1 MQSLWPFLTREL
13 RDAPGRANY
22 TLRLTLSCAVLIVLF
37 MTLHI
42 PFLAVALIV
51 VFYVSQPNV
60 LMIKLVSVV
69 FVVTVSVALG
79 GVLLIIKWTYD
90 YPLIRLVASVILFF
104 CAIYLMRVLGKL
116 GLAFFVVALAVI
128 YAQTFPSMTS
138 QSEVLVRLLL
148 WLWVAINTAILVT
161 LLVNA
166 CFQQAFPGYQF
177 KARLVVMLRQT
188 ARRLSQPDD
197 GTPPP
202 TVTEIAG
209 QFNQL
214 RSLYQQAARATP
226 EIAASPQ
233 AWQSLMAAALSCSH
247 LTALLQPGD
256 DHPDARRRIASQLN
270 ALADNLPAAAEVQ
283 PLIVPRDGANSAILQ
298 EIAEVL
304 ARLARGETIPL
315 PQGEVEKAPLLL
327 PDAWSNPAY
336 LHFALKTLLATLLCY
351 VFYTAADW
359 QGIHTIMLSCVIVA
373 QPGLGATMQKT
384 WLRIGGALL
393 ATLIALLLIVFVQPW
408 TDSLSGL
415 LAMTLPVFA
424 LAAWIAAGSERI
436 AYAGIQIGFTFALAF
451 LSWFGPLSNL
461 TELRDRVIG
470 ILLGVLVSSIV
481 HLYLWPDSEAPQL
494 KARLAQ
500 LYRQLAQTLAA
511 RDDEVQQVPLF
522 AALTESET
530 LINRVAAE
538 PLGTYAHPWPEAKS
552 WPARATFR
560 QAEEILRLSEG
571 YRLYAAPE
579 DTFLARCARRL
590 EAYASDIDAQQN
602 TVERVQAQQP
612 DPANPFGAPLV
623 NALAALPTWP
633 LASSVIP
640 RQATRSCRKP
650 LLFRASGAPWR
661 LPSPSRN

>member
-69 FVVTVSVALG
+69 FVLTVSVALG

-138 QSEVLVRLLL
+138 QSEILVRLLL

-161 LLVNA
+161 LLVYA

-415 LAMTLPVFA
+415 LAMTLPVLA

-511 RDDEVQQVPLF
+511 RNDEVQQVPLF

-530 LINRVAAE
+530 LINRVSAE

-602 TVERVQAQQP
+602 TVERVQAPQP

-623 NALAALPTWP
+623 NALAALPAWP
-633 LASSVIP
+633 FASSVIP
-640 RQATRSCRKP
+640 RQATRS
-650 LLFRASGAPWR
+650 
-661 LPSPSRN
+661 

>member
-22 TLRLTLSCAVLIVLF
+22 TLRLTLSCAVMIVLF

-138 QSEVLVRLLL
+138 QSEILVRLLL

-188 ARRLSQPDD
+188 ARLLSQPDD

-256 DHPDARRRIASQLN
+256 DHPDARRQIASQLN

-283 PLIVPRDGANSAILQ
+283 PLIVPRNGANSAILQ

-640 RQATRSCRKP
+640 RQATRS
-650 LLFRASGAPWR
+650 
-661 LPSPSRN
+661 

>member
-37 MTLHI
+37 MTLQI

-69 FVVTVSVALG
+69 FVVTVSIALG

-90 YPLIRLVASVILFF
+90 YPLIRLVASVCLFF
-104 CAIYLMRVLGKL
+104 CAVYLMRILGKL

-138 QSEVLVRLLL
+138 QSEILVRLLL
-148 WLWVAINTAILVT
+148 WLWVAITTAILVT

-166 CFQQAFPGYQF
+166 GFQQAFPGYQF
-177 KARLVVMLRQT
+177 KARLVVMLRQ
-188 ARRLSQPDD
+188 AAQRLSQPDD
-197 GTPPP
+197 GKPPP

-209 QFNQL
+209 QFTQL
-214 RSLYQQAARATP
+214 QSLYQQAAHATP
-226 EIAASPQ
+226 EIAANPQ
-233 AWQSLMAAALSCSH
+233 SWQSLMAAALSCYQ
-247 LTALLQPGD
+247 LTALLLPGD
-256 DHPDARRRIASQLN
+256 DHPDARQQIASQLN
-270 ALADNLPAAAEVQ
+270 ALADNLPTAADVQ

-298 EIAEVL
+298 EIARVL
-304 ARLARGETIPL
+304 ARLAHGETIPL

-327 PDAWSNPAY
+327 PDAWSNPVY

-351 VFYTAADW
+351 VFYTATDW
-359 QGIHTIMLSCVIVA
+359 QGIHTMMLSCVIVA
-373 QPGLGATMQKT
+373 QPGLGATLQKT

-393 ATLIALLLIVFVQPW
+393 ATLIALLLIIFVQPW

-415 LAMTLPVFA
+415 LTMALPVFA

-470 ILLGVLVSSIV
+470 ILLGVLVSSLV

-500 LYRQLAQTLAA
+500 LYRQLAQALSA
-511 RDDEVQQVPLF
+511 RDDEVQRVPLF
-522 AALTESET
+522 ATLLEGET
-530 LINRVAAE
+530 LIDRVAAE
-538 PLGTYAHPWPEAKS
+538 PLGTDAHPWPEAKN
-552 WPARATFR
+552 WPARASFR

-571 YRLYAAPE
+571 YRLYAGPG
-579 DTFLARCARRL
+579 DRFLVHYARQL
-590 EAYASDIDAQQN
+590 NVYADSIDQQQN
-602 TVERVQAQQP
+602 TPESLPAHQP
-612 DPANPFGAPLV
+612 DPANPFGTPLV
-623 NALAALPTWP
+623 KALATLPAWP
-633 LASSVIP
+633 LASSDIP
-640 RQATRSCRKP
+640 RQATRS
-650 LLFRASGAPWR
+650 
-661 LPSPSRN
+661 

>member
-138 QSEVLVRLLL
+138 QSEILVRLLL

-188 ARRLSQPDD
+188 ARILSQPD
-197 GTPPP
+197 GGAPQPSFK
-202 TVTEIAG
+202 EIAG

-214 RSLYQQAARATP
+214 QSLYQQAARATP

-233 AWQSLMAAALSCSH
+233 AWQSLMAAALRCYH
-247 LTALLQPGD
+247 LTALLQPGR
-256 DHPDARRRIASQLN
+256 DHSDARQRIALELN
-270 ALADNLPAAAEVQ
+270 ALADNLPSPTAADIE
-283 PLIVPRDGANSAILQ
+283 PLMAPRDSDNSAILQ
-298 EIAEVL
+298 EIAGVL
-304 ARLARGETIPL
+304 ARLARGETIAL

-327 PDAWSNPAY
+327 PDAWSNPVY

-373 QPGLGATMQKT
+373 QPGLGATLQKT

-494 KARLAQ
+494 KAHLAQ
-500 LYRQLAQTLAA
+500 LYRQLAQTLSSS
-511 RDDEVQQVPLF
+511 DDEVQLVPLF

-538 PLGTYAHPWPEAKS
+538 PLGT
-552 WPARATFR
+552 
-560 QAEEILRLSEG
+560 LS
-571 YRLYAAPE
+571 L
-579 DTFLARCARRL
+579 
-590 EAYASDIDAQQN
+590 IH
-602 TVERVQAQQP
+602 
-612 DPANPFGAPLV
+612 
-623 NALAALPTWP
+623 
-633 LASSVIP
+633 I
-640 RQATRSCRKP
+640 
-650 LLFRASGAPWR
+650 
-661 LPSPSRN
+661 

>member
-138 QSEVLVRLLL
+138 QSEILVRLLL

-214 RSLYQQAARATP
+214 RSLYQQAARGTP

-233 AWQSLMAAALSCSH
+233 DWQSLMAATLSCSH

-602 TVERVQAQQP
+602 TVERVQAPQP

-640 RQATRSCRKP
+640 RQATRS
-650 LLFRASGAPWR
+650 
-661 LPSPSRN
+661 

>member
-138 QSEVLVRLLL
+138 QSEILVRLLL

-247 LTALLQPGD
+247 LTALLQPGND
-256 DHPDARRRIASQLN
+256 NPDARRRIASQLN

-327 PDAWSNPAY
+327 PDAWSNPTY

-359 QGIHTIMLSCVIVA
+359 QGVHTIMLSCVIVA

-538 PLGTYAHPWPEAKS
+538 PLGTYAYPWPEAKS

-640 RQATRSCRKP
+640 RQATRS
-650 LLFRASGAPWR
+650 
-661 LPSPSRN
+661 

>member
-1 MQSLWPFLTREL
+1 
-13 RDAPGRANY
+13 
-22 TLRLTLSCAVLIVLF
+22 
-37 MTLHI
+37 
-42 PFLAVALIV
+42 
-51 VFYVSQPNV
+51 
-60 LMIKLVSVV
+60 MIKLVSVV

-138 QSEVLVRLLL
+138 QSEILVRLLL

-247 LTALLQPGD
+247 LTAQLLPGD

-511 RDDEVQQVPLF
+511 RDNEVQQVPLF

-602 TVERVQAQQP
+602 TVERVQAPQP

-640 RQATRSCRKP
+640 RQATRS
-650 LLFRASGAPWR
+650 
-661 LPSPSRN
+661 

>member
-60 LMIKLVSVV
+60 LMIKQVSVV

-138 QSEVLVRLLL
+138 QSEILVRLLL

-552 WPARATFR
+552 WPARATFH

-640 RQATRSCRKP
+640 RQATRS
-650 LLFRASGAPWR
+650 
-661 LPSPSRN
+661 

>member
-138 QSEVLVRLLL
+138 QSEILVRLLL

-247 LTALLQPGD
+247 LTAQLLPGD

-315 PQGEVEKAPLLL
+315 SQGEVEKAPLLL

-359 QGIHTIMLSCVIVA
+359 QGVHTIMLSCVIVA

-511 RDDEVQQVPLF
+511 RDNEVQQVPLF

-602 TVERVQAQQP
+602 TVERVQAPQP

-640 RQATRSCRKP
+640 RQATRS
-650 LLFRASGAPWR
+650 
-661 LPSPSRN
+661 

>member
-138 QSEVLVRLLL
+138 QSEILVRLLL

-247 LTALLQPGD
+247 LTALLLPGD

-283 PLIVPRDGANSAILQ
+283 PLIVPRDGANSTILQ
-298 EIAEVL
+298 EIAEIL

-602 TVERVQAQQP
+602 TVERVQAPQP

-640 RQATRSCRKP
+640 RQATRS
-650 LLFRASGAPWR
+650 
-661 LPSPSRN
+661 

>member
-138 QSEVLVRLLL
+138 QSEILVRLLL

-373 QPGLGATMQKT
+373 QQGLGATMQKT

-640 RQATRSCRKP
+640 RQATRS
-650 LLFRASGAPWR
+650 
-661 LPSPSRN
+661 

>member
-69 FVVTVSVALG
+69 FVLTVSVALG

-138 QSEVLVRLLL
+138 QSEILVRLLL
-148 WLWVAINTAILVT
+148 WLWVAITTAILVT

-415 LAMTLPVFA
+415 LAMTLPVLA

-511 RDDEVQQVPLF
+511 RNDEVQQVPLF

-530 LINRVAAE
+530 LINRVSAE

-602 TVERVQAQQP
+602 TVERVHAPQP

-623 NALAALPTWP
+623 NALAALPAWP
-633 LASSVIP
+633 FASSVIP
-640 RQATRSCRKP
+640 RQATRS
-650 LLFRASGAPWR
+650 
-661 LPSPSRN
+661 

>member
-138 QSEVLVRLLL
+138 QSEILVRLLL

-247 LTALLQPGD
+247 LTALLLPGD

-270 ALADNLPAAAEVQ
+270 ALADNLPAAAAVQ

-511 RDDEVQQVPLF
+511 RDNEVQQVPLF

-602 TVERVQAQQP
+602 TVERVQAPQP

-640 RQATRSCRKP
+640 RQATRS
-650 LLFRASGAPWR
+650 
-661 LPSPSRN
+661 

>member
-69 FVVTVSVALG
+69 FVLTVSVALG

-640 RQATRSCRKP
+640 RQATRS
-650 LLFRASGAPWR
+650 
-661 LPSPSRN
+661 

>member
-69 FVVTVSVALG
+69 FVLTVSVALG

-138 QSEVLVRLLL
+138 QSEILVRLLL

-336 LHFALKTLLATLLCY
+336 LHFALKTLLCY

-415 LAMTLPVFA
+415 LAMTLPVLA

-530 LINRVAAE
+530 LINRVSAE

-602 TVERVQAQQP
+602 TVERVQAPQP

-623 NALAALPTWP
+623 NALAALPAWP
-633 LASSVIP
+633 FASSVIP
-640 RQATRSCRKP
+640 RQATRS
-650 LLFRASGAPWR
+650 
-661 LPSPSRN
+661 

>member
-138 QSEVLVRLLL
+138 QSEILVRLLL

-247 LTALLQPGD
+247 LTALLLPGD

-424 LAAWIAAGSERI
+424 LAAWITAGSERI

-602 TVERVQAQQP
+602 TVERVQAPQP

-640 RQATRSCRKP
+640 RQATRS
-650 LLFRASGAPWR
+650 
-661 LPSPSRN
+661 

>member
-1 MQSLWPFLTREL
+1 MPI
-13 RDAPGRANY
+13 RDNQRVKKGDLLFRIDPRPYQAMLDDAKA
-22 TLRLTLSCAVLIVLF
+22 RLTTLDAQIMLTQRTIKAQEYNAQSVSAAVERAKALVKQTTSSRIRLEPLVPQGFASQEDLDQARTAEKAARAELEA
-37 MTLHI
+37 TLLQAKQASAAVTGVDAMVAQRAGILAQIALAELHLEFTEVRA
-42 PFLAVALIV
+42 PFNGVVVALKTTIGQYASALKPVFTLLDDDHWYV
-51 VFYVSQPNV
+51 VANFRETDLQNVRPGVPARITVMTNHGRTFEGVVDSVGTGVLPDGGSVIEGLPVIQKSINWVHVSQRFPV
-60 LMIKLVSVV
+60 KI
-69 FVVTVSVALG
+69 
-79 GVLLIIKWTYD
+79 
-90 YPLIRLVASVILFF
+90 SVILFF

-138 QSEVLVRLLL
+138 QSEILVRLLL

-188 ARRLSQPDD
+188 AKVLSQPDE
-197 GTPPP
+197 GEPQP
-202 TVTEIAG
+202 TFTEIAG

-214 RSLYQQAARATP
+214 QSLYQQAARATP

-233 AWQSLMAAALSCSH
+233 AWQSLMAAALRCYH

-256 DHPDARRRIASQLN
+256 DHPDARRR
-270 ALADNLPAAAEVQ
+270 
-283 PLIVPRDGANSAILQ
+283 
-298 EIAEVL
+298 
-304 ARLARGETIPL
+304 
-315 PQGEVEKAPLLL
+315 
-327 PDAWSNPAY
+327 
-336 LHFALKTLLATLLCY
+336 
-351 VFYTAADW
+351 
-359 QGIHTIMLSCVIVA
+359 
-373 QPGLGATMQKT
+373 
-384 WLRIGGALL
+384 
-393 ATLIALLLIVFVQPW
+393 
-408 TDSLSGL
+408 
-415 LAMTLPVFA
+415 
-424 LAAWIAAGSERI
+424 RI

-481 HLYLWPDSEAPQL
+481 HLYLWPDSEAPRL

-511 RDDEVQQVPLF
+511 RDDEVQLVPLF

-530 LINRVAAE
+530 LINRVSTE
-538 PLGTYAHPWPEAKS
+538 PLGTYAHPWPEAKN
-552 WPARATFR
+552 WPTRASFR

-571 YRLYAAPE
+571 YRLYAAPG
-579 DTFLARCARRL
+579 DTFLARCAPRL
-590 EAYASDIDAQQN
+590 EDYAAGLDAQQIAA
-602 TVERVQAQQP
+602 ERSQALLP

-633 LASSVIP
+633 FASSVIP
-640 RQATRSCRKP
+640 RQATRS
-650 LLFRASGAPWR
+650 
-661 LPSPSRN
+661 

>member
-138 QSEVLVRLLL
+138 QSEILVRLLL

-247 LTALLQPGD
+247 LTALLLPGD

-571 YRLYAAPE
+571 YRFYAAPE

-602 TVERVQAQQP
+602 TVERVQAPQP

-640 RQATRSCRKP
+640 RQATRS
-650 LLFRASGAPWR
+650 
-661 LPSPSRN
+661 

>member
-138 QSEVLVRLLL
+138 QSEILVRLLL

-315 PQGEVEKAPLLL
+315 PQSEVEKAPLLL
-327 PDAWSNPAY
+327 PDAWSNPTY

-359 QGIHTIMLSCVIVA
+359 QGVHTIMLSCVIVA

-640 RQATRSCRKP
+640 RQATRS
-650 LLFRASGAPWR
+650 
-661 LPSPSRN
+661 

>member
-138 QSEVLVRLLL
+138 QSEILVRLLL

-247 LTALLQPGD
+247 LTAQLLPGD

-511 RDDEVQQVPLF
+511 RDNEVQQVPLF

-560 QAEEILRLSEG
+560 QAEEIPRLSEG

-602 TVERVQAQQP
+602 TVERVQAPQP

-640 RQATRSCRKP
+640 RQATRS
-650 LLFRASGAPWR
+650 
-661 LPSPSRN
+661 

>member
-1 MQSLWPFLTREL
+1 MQTLWPFLTREL

-90 YPLIRLVASVILFF
+90 YPLIRLVTSVILFF

-138 QSEVLVRLLL
+138 QSEILVRLLL

-188 ARRLSQPDD
+188 AQRLSQPDD

-270 ALADNLPAAAEVQ
+270 ALADNLPAAAAVQ

-393 ATLIALLLIVFVQPW
+393 ATLIALLLIVCVQPW

-415 LAMTLPVFA
+415 LAMTLPVLA

-511 RDDEVQQVPLF
+511 RDDEVQLVPLF

-552 WPARATFR
+552 WPARATFH

-571 YRLYAAPE
+571 YRLYAAPG

-640 RQATRSCRKP
+640 RQATRS
-650 LLFRASGAPWR
+650 
-661 LPSPSRN
+661 

>member
-138 QSEVLVRLLL
+138 QSEILVRLLL

-612 DPANPFGAPLV
+612 DPTNPFGAPLV

-640 RQATRSCRKP
+640 RQATRS
-650 LLFRASGAPWR
+650 
-661 LPSPSRN
+661 

>member
-500 LYRQLAQTLAA
+500 LYRQLAKTLAA

-640 RQATRSCRKP
+640 RQATRS
-650 LLFRASGAPWR
+650 
-661 LPSPSRN
+661 

>member
-138 QSEVLVRLLL
+138 QSEILVRLLL

-393 ATLIALLLIVFVQPW
+393 ATLIALLLIVFVQPR

-602 TVERVQAQQP
+602 SVERVQAQQP

-640 RQATRSCRKP
+640 RQATRS
-650 LLFRASGAPWR
+650 
-661 LPSPSRN
+661 

>member
-1 MQSLWPFLTREL
+1 MQTLWPFLTREL

-138 QSEVLVRLLL
+138 QSEILVRLLL

-188 ARRLSQPDD
+188 AQRLSQPDD
-197 GTPPP
+197 GTPP

-270 ALADNLPAAAEVQ
+270 ALADNLPAAAAVQ

-415 LAMTLPVFA
+415 LAMTLPVLA

-511 RDDEVQQVPLF
+511 RDDEVQLVPLF

-552 WPARATFR
+552 WPARATFH

-571 YRLYAAPE
+571 YRLYAAPG

-640 RQATRSCRKP
+640 RQATRS
-650 LLFRASGAPWR
+650 
-661 LPSPSRN
+661 

>member
-138 QSEVLVRLLL
+138 QSEILVRLLL

-304 ARLARGETIPL
+304 VRLARGETIPL

-500 LYRQLAQTLAA
+500 LYRQLAKTLAA

-640 RQATRSCRKP
+640 RQATRS
-650 LLFRASGAPWR
+650 
-661 LPSPSRN
+661 

>member
-138 QSEVLVRLLL
+138 QSEILVRLLL

-188 ARRLSQPDD
+188 ARRLSQPDN

-511 RDDEVQQVPLF
+511 RDNEVQQVPLF

-602 TVERVQAQQP
+602 TVERVQAPQP

-640 RQATRSCRKP
+640 RQATRS
-650 LLFRASGAPWR
+650 
-661 LPSPSRN
+661 

>member
-69 FVVTVSVALG
+69 FVLTVSVALG

-138 QSEVLVRLLL
+138 QSEILVRLLL

-226 EIAASPQ
+226 EITASPQ

-415 LAMTLPVFA
+415 LAMTLPVLA

-530 LINRVAAE
+530 LINRVSAE

-602 TVERVQAQQP
+602 TVERVQAPQP

-623 NALAALPTWP
+623 NALAALPAWP
-633 LASSVIP
+633 FASSVIP
-640 RQATRSCRKP
+640 RQATRS
-650 LLFRASGAPWR
+650 
-661 LPSPSRN
+661 

>member
-138 QSEVLVRLLL
+138 QSEILVRLLL

-247 LTALLQPGD
+247 LTALLLPGD

-451 LSWFGPLSNL
+451 LSWFGPLSNI

-602 TVERVQAQQP
+602 TVERVQAPQP

-640 RQATRSCRKP
+640 RQATRS
-650 LLFRASGAPWR
+650 
-661 LPSPSRN
+661 

>member
-138 QSEVLVRLLL
+138 QSEILVRLLL

-522 AALTESET
+522 AALTESEA

-602 TVERVQAQQP
+602 TVERVQAPQP

-640 RQATRSCRKP
+640 RQATRS
-650 LLFRASGAPWR
+650 
-661 LPSPSRN
+661 